1 MAEMVRVNTRVSTR
15 INDWLDNESE
25 KTGVPK
31 STLIMLAL
39 EQQYKEQLAMQK
51 MAELGPLLQ
60 KLDEIETELKKRD

>member
-15 INDWLDNESE
+15 INDWLDAESA

-39 EQQYKEQLAMQK
+39 EQQYKEQQAMQK
-51 MAELGPLLQ
+51 MAEIGPLLQ
-60 KLDEIETELKKRD
+60 KLDEIEKELKKRD